1 MHQIVNPNQH
11 IQDIQEKKNP
21 KINMTQREIEIR
33 VIKFLVQGEYKK
45 PYPEIMQSKA
55 IRKKKKTKEKQKW
68 VKLGFWFDLTCE

>member
-55 IRKKKKTKEKQKW
+55 IRKKKKTKEKQK
-68 VKLGFWFDLTCE
+68 